1 MRYPA
6 QETAEKHDRI
16 VDAAS
21 RLFRERGFEN
31 VTVAEI
37 MKAAGLT
44 HGAFYNHFASKE
56 ALMAAAVGHAM
67 QGTFAG
73 VEKSFTT
80 PKGRRA
86 YLDRYL
92 STNHRDRP
100 ATGCAMAAL
109 SGEIRNQPEVK
120 SAFTAELKEIVAAM
134 GGDRRKALADL
145 STVVGAMALARAV
158 DDEGFSREILREVR
172 RKLDSEEARHSG

>member
-21 RLFRERGFEN
+21 RLFRERGFEH
-31 VTVAEI
+31 VTVAEV

-44 HGAFYNHFASKE
+44 HGAFYNHFQSKE
-56 ALMAAAVGHAM
+56 ELMAAAVEHAM
-67 QGTFAG
+67 RGTLAG

-80 PKGRRA
+80 PKRRRA
-86 YLDRYL
+86 YIDRYL
-92 STNHRDRP
+92 STRHRDTP

-120 SAFTAELKEIVAAM
+120 KAFTAELKEIVAAM
-134 GGDRRKALADL
+134 GGERGEALTELA
-145 STVVGAMALARAV
+145 TVVGAMALARAV

-172 RKLDSEEARHSG
+172 RKLDAEHLG